1 MSNIQSSIDMPAS
14 DPNQQYNYT
23 DEDELSLID
32 LWKIVWKR
40 KWPWLTFGPLAG
52 IIGIYIAL
60 TSAEIYRSE
69 VLLAPASDEEASGGL
84 AALAGQ
90 FGGLASMAGV
100 NIGGGSDTAT
110 AIANLKSRQFLLPY
124 LLEQD
129 LFTTLFQDE
138 WNAEAK
144 EWIGT
149 NKRRDESG
157 KPTNYELFERFTEIV
172 LSVSE
177 DKKTG
182 FVTLGIE
189 WEDPDLCANW
199 AAELPVRLNDYL
211 RKKAKAETEKNL
223 EYLEEQLNSTQIIE
237 IRETLF
243 GLVESQTQNAM
254 LANAKEEYAFRIID
268 HAYVPE
274 VRVRPQRTLIVLAS
288 GMLGGFFGIFLC
300 FMFHFVDKAKIREI

>member
-1 MSNIQSSIDMPAS
+1 MI
-14 DPNQQYNYT
+14 DPNQQYNYP

-32 LWKIVWKR
+32 LWMIVWKR
-40 KWPWLTFGPLAG
+40 KWLWLTFGPLAG
-52 IIGIYIAL
+52 VIGIYIAL
-60 TSAEIYRSE
+60 TSTEIYRSE
-69 VLLAPASDEEASGGL
+69 VLLAPAGDEETGGGL

-90 FGGLASMAGV
+90 FGGLASMAGINV
-100 NIGGGSDTAT
+100 GGGSDTAT
-110 AIANLKSRQFLLPY
+110 AIATLKSRQFLLPY

-129 LFTTLFQDE
+129 LFTTLFHDE
-138 WNAEAK
+138 WNAETK
-144 EWIGT
+144 EWTGT

-157 KPTNYELFERFTEIV
+157 KPTNYELFERFTEDV

-182 FVTLGIE
+182 LVTLGIE

-199 AAELPVRLNDYL
+199 ASELPVRLNDHL
-211 RKKAKAETEKNL
+211 REKAKAETEKNL
-223 EYLEEQLNSTQIIE
+223 AYLEEQLKNTQLIE
-237 IRETLF
+237 IRESLF

-268 HAYVPE
+268 PAYVPE
-274 VRVRPQRTLIVLAS
+274 ERIRPQRALIVLAS

-300 FMFHFVDKAKIREI
+300 FVFHFVDTAKISKIKD

>member
-1 MSNIQSSIDMPAS
+1 MI
-14 DPNQQYNYT
+14 DPNQQYNYP

-32 LWKIVWKR
+32 LWMIVWKR
-40 KWPWLTFGPLAG
+40 KWLWLTFGPLAG
-52 IIGIYIAL
+52 VIGIYIAL
-60 TSAEIYRSE
+60 TSTEIYRSE
-69 VLLAPASDEEASGGL
+69 VLLAPAGDEETGGGL

-90 FGGLASMAGV
+90 FGGLASMAGI

-110 AIANLKSRQFLLPY
+110 AIATLKSRQFLLPY
-124 LLEQD
+124 LLEHD
-129 LFTTLFQDE
+129 LFTTLFHDE
-138 WNAEAK
+138 WNAETK
-144 EWIGT
+144 EWTGT

-157 KPTNYELFERFTEIV
+157 KPTNYELFERFTEDV

-182 FVTLGIE
+182 LVTLGIE

-199 AAELPVRLNDYL
+199 ASELPVRLNDHL
-211 RKKAKAETEKNL
+211 REKAKAETEKNL
-223 EYLEEQLNSTQIIE
+223 AYLEEQLKNTQLIE
-237 IRETLF
+237 IRESLF

-268 HAYVPE
+268 PAYVPE
-274 VRVRPQRTLIVLAS
+274 ERIRPQRALIVLAS

-300 FMFHFVDKAKIREI
+300 FVFHFVDTAKISKIKD